1 MDSCSYVCKIH
12 YQPPKGCICTPL
24 TPSKS
29 ATECVWVYAQSG
41 SEKCVRL
48 LDFCLSK
55 LPSNQPAIHVRPLT
69 KVPVDSEKPWYC
81 RSQVE
86 VKYPTWAFRS
96 GRIWSFNWVFAK
108 VVPEMLTQGT
118 RVWML
123 FVHMSKP
130 QVCKR
135 KQLVHFGKQYEEAHD
150 SIKEEKPFVAK
161 CWSAWRISQCNNFLN
176 PKTVHSTWQLLLEY
190 GMEQWNGKWN
200 G

>member
-1 MDSCSYVCKIH
+1 MDSCSYVCKNTL
-12 YQPPKGCICTPL
+12 PPAKGGCKFLPHLNPPL
-24 TPSKS
+24 SVFESMPSLALKVCCS
-29 ATECVWVYAQSG
+29 ASW
-41 SEKCVRL
+41 L
-48 LDFCLSK
+48 LSQHITFK
-55 LPSNQPAIHVRPLT
+55 PTSNSWIVRPLT

-130 QVCKR
+130 QVCKK
-135 KQLVHFGKQYEEAHD
+135 KQLVSVYIWES
-150 SIKEEKPFVAK
+150 SIKKHMIVSK
-161 CWSAWRISQCNNFLN
+161 RRS
-176 PKTVHSTWQLLLEY
+176 LLLQNAGVPEGFHSATIFWTPKLY
-190 GMEQWNGKWN
+190 IQLDSSC
-200 G
+200 

>member
-1 MDSCSYVCKIH
+1 MPLLHNHLMDSCSYVCKNTL
-12 YQPPKGCICTPL
+12 PA
-24 TPSKS
+24 PSKFT
-29 ATECVWVYAQSG
+29 TECVWVYAQSG
-41 SEKCVRL
+41 SEKCVVRL

-86 VKYPTWAFRS
+86 VKYPTWTFKS
-96 GRIWSFNWVFAK
+96 GRISSFNWVFAK

-130 QVCKR
+130 QVCEK
-135 KQLVHFGKQYEEAHD
+135 KQLVSVYIWESSMKKHMIVSKRR
-150 SIKEEKPFVAK
+150 S
-161 CWSAWRISQCNNFLN
+161 
-176 PKTVHSTWQLLLEY
+176 LLLQNAGLPEGFY
-190 GMEQWNGKWN
+190 SATIFWTPKLYIQLDSSC
-200 G
+200 